1 MSFFKWVTP
10 NQLTL
15 ARMVIVPLLLY
26 LIVLREPI
34 YNVVGFGLFALAGL
48 TDYLDGVLARSRDEV
63 SPLGKL
69 LDPIADKML
78 VSSSLIMLV
87 YIGIADV
94 VPTIVILMRDFAVSG
109 LRQVAAVE
117 GVVIEAEQGG
127 KLKTMVQML
136 AIGFMLL
143 HHNPVIGYELEI
155 GRVLLWAS
163 MVLTLSSGFNYF
175 QQYFKKVVKSA

>member
-1 MSFFKWVTP
+1 MGIFKWVTP

-15 ARMVIVPLLLY
+15 ARMAIVPVLLY
-26 LIVLREPI
+26 LIFLKIPI
-34 YNVVGFGLFALAGL
+34 FNVIAFGLFALAGM

-69 LDPIADKML
+69 LDPMADKML

-87 YIGIADV
+87 YIGVADV

-117 GVVIEAEQGG
+117 GVVIEAEKGG
-127 KLKTMVQML
+127 KWKTTVQML
-136 AIGFMLL
+136 AIGFLIL
-143 HHNPVIGYELEI
+143 HHNPVIGYEVEI
-155 GRVLLWAS
+155 GRVLLWVS
-163 MVLTLSSGFNYF
+163 MLLTLSSGF
-175 QQYFKKVVKSA
+175 QYFWQYYGKVMQD

>member
-1 MSFFKWVTP
+1 MKLFGWITP

-15 ARMVIVPLLLY
+15 ARMAMVPGLLY
-26 LIVLREPI
+26 LIYLQQPI
-34 YNVVGFGLFALAGL
+34 FNVVGFGLFALAGF

-87 YIGIADV
+87 YIGVADV
-94 VPTIVILMRDFAVSG
+94 LPTIVILMRDFAVSG
-109 LRQVAAVE
+109 LRQVAAME

-127 KLKTMVQML
+127 KWKSTVQML
-136 AIGFMLL
+136 AIGFLL
-143 HHNPVIGYELEI
+143 VHHNPVIGYETEI
-155 GRVLLWAS
+155 GRTLLWLS
-163 MVLTLSSGFNYF
+163 MVLTLSSGY
-175 QQYFKKVVKSA
+175 QYFRQYFAKVLPG